1 MVYISQNAQNNP
13 NTTHRKYETQE
24 GRPHQSMD
32 VTVPLRIPNIII
44 LRGVGQ
50 WDLGERGGRGKR
62 ENGSQFI
69 YKRR

>member
-1 MVYISQNAQNNP
+1 
-13 NTTHRKYETQE
+13 
-24 GRPHQSMD
+24 MD